1 MGELVNHQFRVTR
14 RLLEQTLEGVT
25 SELAAVIPEGFNNNI
40 HWQVGHILKTAEFFL
55 FFGEETLPEN
65 YQQFFGPGTKPAEWS
80 EDVPSIETL
89 KQQLKEQLERIEQLN
104 VEKFTDKLPKPMI
117 GNETFGEF
125 AAFGAFHESLH
136 LGQIQTMKR
145 LLQASQV
152 NQ

>member
-1 MGELVNHQFRVTR
+1 MGELVKHQFKVTR

-65 YQQFFGPGTKPAEWS
+65 YQHFFGPGTKPAEWS